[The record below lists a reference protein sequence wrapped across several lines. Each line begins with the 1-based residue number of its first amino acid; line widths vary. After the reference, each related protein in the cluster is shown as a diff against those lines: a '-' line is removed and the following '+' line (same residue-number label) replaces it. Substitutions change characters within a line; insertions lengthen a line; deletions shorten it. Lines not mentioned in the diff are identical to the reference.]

1 MYLLLSCFT
10 SFYLVLPS
18 VFLAVW
24 GLQTGSWPGR
34 AAVTAQSA
42 AQCRAKLKALR
53 LVQAKGPLQP
63 SDPNQPSQKPNT
75 PQLQQ
80 QVALLLFRF
89 FFFPPFFPSFSSFAS
104 FSPFASFASFSSPST
119 FWRRFPLSGDRMLP
133 SFTEF
138 LSRQVRKRVLDSSG
152 GGEEEEEA
160 FGSQPPPAKRSK
172 AELEGILQ
180 VGLATTFA
188 TSAPWERERER

>member
-1 MYLLLSCFT
+1 
-10 SFYLVLPS
+10 
-18 VFLAVW
+18 
-24 GLQTGSWPGR
+24 
-34 AAVTAQSA
+34 
-42 AQCRAKLKALR
+42 
-53 LVQAKGPLQP
+53 
-63 SDPNQPSQKPNT
+63 
-75 PQLQQ
+75 
-80 QVALLLFRF
+80 
-89 FFFPPFFPSFSSFAS
+89 
-104 FSPFASFASFSSPST
+104 
-119 FWRRFPLSGDRMLP
+119 MLP

-188 TSAPWERERER
+188 TSAP